1 MGPAGSDPVVSL
13 LESLTS
19 PHLTSPLPESPREAH
34 SRLTHDNKRHN
45 LYLDVNKA
53 HFKKEITISTNNFII
68 TDSILNEPK
77 NLTRHI
83 KNIFL
88 KIKDGQQ
95 IYRFAFL
102 IIQKKKK

>member
-1 MGPAGSDPVVSL
+1 M
-13 LESLTS
+13 
-19 PHLTSPLPESPREAH
+19 
-34 SRLTHDNKRHN
+34 
-45 LYLDVNKA
+45 NKA